1 MHLQTRWLAALL
13 FAPAVGIA
21 LVAAQ
26 APAPAG
32 GLQDPQVTFR
42 LDVDYVEVDAVVTDA
57 AGSIVRG
64 LTADDFEILE
74 DGDPQE
80 VEAFT
85 FVDLPVEPARPPLF
99 AETPIE
105 PDVRSNAV
113 PFEGRLYIL
122 VLDDYNTMALRTGRV
137 RAAAR
142 RFVEEHIGEN
152 DLAAVLH
159 TSGRP
164 SASQDFTNSRPL
176 LLSAIEQFAG
186 RKTQI
191 SSLERFDIT
200 DRDTVEELQL
210 LDDRWLDP
218 TDYQKAL
225 EAEASLHTITE
236 VARFLSSIN
245 GRRKALVLI
254 SEGIDYNIFDP
265 FNLPRASTIM
275 DETRQAIAEAT
286 RSNTS
291 IYAVDPRGLV
301 SGIADADVYELQDDL
316 VLGFDNP
323 YNRLMLSQYSLRTL
337 ADQTNGF
344 AAINSNDF
352 DRMFERIVAENST
365 YYLLGYYPTNTERDG
380 RYREIEVRLKDPTL
394 RVRARKGYVAP
405 RTGEPPVELTEA
417 VPGTSDELRAVLS
430 TPISVSGLTLAV
442 SAVPYLGTAP
452 NASVAIIVEVDGRG
466 LAFAEQDGRWV
477 ELLELSLLAVDR
489 RGRIEDGD
497 RQEADMSLRPETYQ
511 AVAATGVRFVS
522 RLELPPGQIQMRIG
536 ARESGLG
543 AAGTVAFDLPVPD
556 FRRAPLMVSGIA
568 LTSHQAAGM
577 PTAQPDEVFGQAL
590 PAQPTT
596 VREFARDDVL
606 VTFAEVYDNELG
618 PPHRVDISTTL
629 RAEDGQFVFQT
640 SEARSS
646 GELEGERGGYGVRAV
661 IPLSDVTPGRY
672 LLAVEARSRLE
683 GAASAS
689 QQTVITVR

>member
-1 MHLQTRWLAALL
+1 MQTRWLAALL

-99 AETPIE
+99 AEAPIE
-105 PDVRSNAV
+105 PDVWSNAV

-164 SASQDFTNSRPL
+164 NASQDFTNSRPL

-218 TDYQKAL
+218 TDYQKAS

-286 RSNTS
+286 
-291 IYAVDPRGLV
+291 
-301 SGIADADVYELQDDL
+301 
-316 VLGFDNP
+316 
-323 YNRLMLSQYSLRTL
+323 
-337 ADQTNGF
+337 
-344 AAINSNDF
+344 
-352 DRMFERIVAENST
+352 
-365 YYLLGYYPTNTERDG
+365 
-380 RYREIEVRLKDPTL
+380 
-394 RVRARKGYVAP
+394 
-405 RTGEPPVELTEA
+405 PVEHLH
-417 VPGTSDELRAVLS
+417 LRRR
-430 TPISVSGLTLAV
+430 
-442 SAVPYLGTAP
+442 SARSRVGYC
-452 NASVAIIVEVDGRG
+452 
-466 LAFAEQDGRWV
+466 
-477 ELLELSLLAVDR
+477 R
-489 RGRIEDGD
+489 RGRIRASGRLGAGL
-497 RQEADMSLRPETYQ
+497 RQPVQPAD
-511 AVAATGVRFVS
+511 AVAIQPANPRRRDERLRCHQLERFRPYVRAD
-522 RLELPPGQIQMRIG
+522 RGRELYVLP
-536 ARESGLG
+536 SGL
-543 AAGTVAFDLPVPD
+543 L
-556 FRRAPLMVSGIA
+556 
-568 LTSHQAAGM
+568 
-577 PTAQPDEVFGQAL
+577 PDE
-590 PAQPTT
+590 
-596 VREFARDDVL
+596 
-606 VTFAEVYDNELG
+606 
-618 PPHRVDISTTL
+618 HRT
-629 RAEDGQFVFQT
+629 
-640 SEARSS
+640 
-646 GELEGERGGYGVRAV
+646 
-661 IPLSDVTPGRY
+661 
-672 LLAVEARSRLE
+672 
-683 GAASAS
+683 
-689 QQTVITVR
+689 